1 MTLLII
7 LLCVFGGVGLMVV
20 LGQRFGKPI
29 EVEQQQKYSKVLWIL
44 IFVLLFAAIIRE
56 LVS

>member
-1 MTLLII
+1 MALLII
-7 LLCVFGGVGLMVV
+7 LLCVFGGVGLMVL
-20 LGQRFGKPI
+20 LGQRFGKPM

-44 IFVLLFAAIIRE
+44 IFVLLFTAIIRE

>member
-1 MTLLII
+1 MALLII
-7 LLCVFGGVGLMVV
+7 LLCVFGGVGLMVL
-20 LGQRFGKPI
+20 LGQRFGKPM

>member
-7 LLCVFGGVGLMVV
+7 LLCVFGGVGLIVV